1 MSVGISNSILQMPTN
16 LEYAKLVELL
26 NKSDN
31 HEIYEELM
39 KKEEKVLDTVNRVV
53 NFSNEKEVKS
63 HEFTSMSIDQIVHK
77 FYWNMNKIFSDI
89 SSKKVSTIQDVGDIL
104 LKDDRKIY
112 LGILLVLICIF
123 LFFVLISK

>member
-1 MSVGISNSILQMPTN
+1 
-16 LEYAKLVELL
+16 
-26 NKSDN
+26 
-31 HEIYEELM
+31 M